1 MATDV
6 YTAIADP
13 TRRRL
18 LDLLTGEGRSVS
30 ELAAP
35 FHMSRPA
42 VSQHLRVLRDAGLV
56 RERRSGRQRI
66 YQLAPDGLR
75 EVDLWLAS
83 YRRFW
88 HTKLAA
94 LGDYLDATAD
104 DVTVEEGTAETE
116 GTGDGAD

>member
-1 MATDV
+1 VPVGVDV
-6 YTAIADP
+6 YGAIADP

-18 LDLLTGEGRSVS
+18 LDLLALAGLSVG

-35 FHMSRPA
+35 FAMSRPA

-56 RERRSGRQRI
+56 REQRVGRQRI

-75 EVDLWLAS
+75 EVDLWLGS

-88 HTKLAA
+88 ENRLAA
-94 LGDYLDATAD
+94 FGSYLDAQEAAD
-104 DVTVEEGTAETE
+104 GEG
-116 GTGDGAD
+116 